1 MAQIDVEVN
10 GRRYPVGCEDGQEQH
25 LQGLA
30 QLFDVHVRE
39 VGKDM
44 GQLGETRLFLMG
56 ALMLAD
62 EMAELRGRF
71 TALEAQVEQL
81 KGVEAKAAQALDAAA
96 RRIEKLAED

>member
-10 GRRYPVGCEDGQEQH
+10 GRRYPVGCEDGQEEH

-30 QLFDVHVRE
+30 RLFDAQVRKI
-39 VGKDM
+39 GAHM

-62 EMAELRGRF
+62 ELAEARGRLD
-71 TALEAQVEQL
+71 ALEAEVRQL
-81 KGVEAKAAQALDAAA
+81 KSVDAKAAQALDAAA
-96 RRIEKLAED
+96 RRIEKLAEG